1 MKKMRLKNEKIVRVQ
16 FELNEQGIK
25 ELEKLMEATSVA
37 TRKDLFNNALT
48 LLEWAVKERQKG
60 RVIASVDETEEK
72 YKEIE
77 MPVLSNAVKNRNKI
91 NLVVA

>member
-1 MKKMRLKNEKIVRVQ
+1 MRLKNEKIVRVQ

-25 ELEKLMEATSVA
+25 ELEKLMEATNVA

-60 RVIASVDETEEK
+60 RIIASVNETEEK

-77 MPVLSNAVKNRNKI
+77 MPVLSNAAKNRNKT